1 MGQQFEY
8 GSYNTIFVYFL
19 EIIFV
24 DFIINSAVEL
34 ANLITEADKA
44 KSGKLNFD
52 NFFLIAGNFLEDED
66 DEAMQN
72 ELKEAFRLY
81 DKAGN
86 VLLYSFHH

>member
-86 VLLYSFHH
+86 ATESN